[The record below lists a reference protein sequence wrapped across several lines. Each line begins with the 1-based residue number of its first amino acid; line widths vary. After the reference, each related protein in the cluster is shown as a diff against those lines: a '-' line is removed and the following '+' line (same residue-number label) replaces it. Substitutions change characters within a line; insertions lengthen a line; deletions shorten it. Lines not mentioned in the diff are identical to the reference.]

1 MERKA
6 KDVANDDS
14 NDDADGDD
22 VDGDNV
28 FLTMRKFRKRESDRK
43 LTHRLCS
50 AAQEV
55 VSSGFESLCTE
66 FPPI

>member
-14 NDDADGDD
+14 IDNDDDD

-43 LTHRLCS
+43 LTRRLCS

>member
-6 KDVANDDS
+6 KDVAIDDS

-43 LTHRLCS
+43 LTRRLCS

>member
-14 NDDADGDD
+14 NDDADSDD

-43 LTHRLCS
+43 LTRRLCS